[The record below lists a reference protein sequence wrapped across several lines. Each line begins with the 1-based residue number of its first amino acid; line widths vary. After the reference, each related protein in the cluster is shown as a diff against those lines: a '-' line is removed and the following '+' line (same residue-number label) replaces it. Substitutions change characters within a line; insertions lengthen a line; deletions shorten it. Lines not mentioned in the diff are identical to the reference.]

1 MPSDSIAG
9 FLDRAQASR
18 VLFPEQVEQL
28 IRQPDIPHSDL
39 SSLCTYLLSR
49 GVLTQFQANALR
61 NGRGDALSFGG
72 YPVLDVIGPCR
83 GGTAYQAL
91 HPSLRTPLVL
101 RRFDPSA
108 FAPTDNPHAVV
119 QRTRTYGTIQHAN
132 LLPVIDAGEYQG
144 EAYAVIE
151 QPSDS
156 ADLASLLKEVGGA
169 MPGFLAAEYG
179 WAVASALRAIHER
192 GGWHGEVRP
201 GVLLVGPLT
210 TKTNPDGTTRRR
222 PAPNASVKLTET
234 GLVPISPPAAQQPPD
249 IAILAYLPPERIDG
263 NVYDARGDIYGLG
276 ASLYLLLTGRPAF
289 AGEIPADVMNRIRT
303 TEPIPL
309 GSLRPDVPA
318 ELAAIVMKMLAKSP
332 EARPQ
337 TAFEVCQ
344 ALAPFCRPGT
354 LPVMSPPAPAP
365 QAIPQVVAH
374 AVSVAQS
381 VPQVVPHAVPAA
393 VPVVTAASAESEPD
407 GWGVNPNAF
416 AEAQAASTA
425 DTTPK
430 RRRQL
435 TEAEKSRSKLWI
447 ALGLCLHL
455 SAVTLLIAYLAG
467 AFNSTPAPAPS
478 PEPKEKK
485 NDTQPKKNKR
495 PAKDKKN
502 DDKKNDLDPN

>member
-49 GVLTQFQANALR
+49 GVLTQFQADALR
-61 NGRGDALSFGG
+61 NGRGDELSFGG
-72 YPVLDVIGPCR
+72 YPVLDVLGPCR

-101 RRFDPSA
+101 RRFDAGA
-108 FAPTDNPHAVV
+108 FTPTDDANALV
-119 QRTRTYGTIQHAN
+119 QRTRTYGTIPHAN
-132 LLPVIDAGEYQG
+132 LLPVIDAGVYQG
-144 EAYAVIE
+144 QPYAVLD

-156 ADLASLLKEVGGA
+156 ADLATLLKEVGGA

-201 GVLLVGPLT
+201 GLLLVGPLT
-210 TKTNPDGTTRRR
+210 TKANPDGTTRRR

-263 NVYDARGDIYGLG
+263 NVYDPRGDIYGLG
-276 ASLYLLLTGRPAF
+276 ATLYLLLTGRPAF
-289 AGEIPADVMNRIRT
+289 AGENPAEVMQKIRT
-303 TEPIPL
+303 TEPAAL
-309 GSLRPDVPA
+309 RALRPDVPA
-318 ELAAIVMKMLAKSP
+318 ELAVLIMKMLAKKP
-332 EARPQ
+332 EHRPQ

-344 ALAPFCRPGT
+344 ALTPFCRPGT
-354 LPVMSPPAPAP
+354 LPALPPPAVVP
-365 QAIPQVVAH
+365 QAIPQVVVH
-374 AVSVAQS
+374 PVPAVYA
-381 VPQVVPHAVPAA
+381 VPRVLPHAVPEA
-393 VPVVTAASAESEPD
+393 VPVALATTAEPEPD

-425 DTTPK
+425 DTAPK

-455 SAVTLLIAYLAG
+455 AAVTLLIAYLAG
-467 AFNSTPAPAPS
+467 AFNSSPPPAPT
-478 PEPKEKK
+478 PEPKETKEKK
-485 NDTQPKKNKR
+485 TDSPKKQR
-495 PAKDKKN
+495 PPKKDKKT
-502 DDKKNDLDPN
+502 DRDPDQ